1 MTRTAALAYLTLTS
15 DVTDV
20 WQAATQCADF
30 AEYIAQRDGFEISVI
45 GAYHALLSVRPW
57 ATLLDGRSAP
67 WRVIRSSMARL
78 GY

>member
-1 MTRTAALAYLTLTS
+1 MTRTTALACLTLTS

-20 WQAATQCADF
+20 WKAATQCADF

-57 ATLLDGRSAP
+57 ATVGIESAP
-67 WRVIRSSMARL
+67 WRVIRSAMARL